1 MQSAQ
6 QQLAGS
12 PAQGGGSSR
21 IRGGGWR
28 LTVLLGGEFRNA
40 WMRLIDVARSEGT
53 LQASAT
59 LEHKRIERC
68 NRKGGQ
74 RPGCYCCW
82 VRARKV
88 RAGQGD

>member
-12 PAQGGGSSR
+12 PAEEETGQQSKCPSQGGGSSR
-21 IRGGGWR
+21 ICGGRQGGWR

-40 WMRLIDVARSEGT
+40 WMRLIDVARSKET

-74 RPGCYCCW
+74 RPG
-82 VRARKV
+82 
-88 RAGQGD
+88 

>member
-1 MQSAQ
+1 MC
-6 QQLAGS
+6 
-12 PAQGGGSSR
+12 GGR
-21 IRGGGWR
+21 QGGWR

-40 WMRLIDVARSEGT
+40 WMRLIDVARSKGT

-74 RPGCYCCW
+74 RPGYCTVLLLLGEGW
-82 VRARKV
+82 VCVGRL
-88 RAGQGD
+88 GQIWLRIIRIGI

>member
-12 PAQGGGSSR
+12 PAEEETGQQSKCPSQGGGSSR
-21 IRGGGWR
+21 ICGGRQGG
-28 LTVLLGGEFRNA
+28 LLGGEFRNA
-40 WMRLIDVARSEGT
+40 WMRLIDVARSKET

-74 RPGCYCCW
+74 RPG
-82 VRARKV
+82 
-88 RAGQGD
+88 